1 VANAVRGAGS
11 GRDRDSGA
19 QRTALAF
26 VEFLTSLPGEREILI
41 NGSVLSVWARLYTS
55 AAMLRRCPC
64 LPVLEQAIL
73 SAKPRPAIP
82 NYNQLSHPRH
92 HSPGAGHKR
101 AGQRGHRGASPR
113 AHLDYPKRL
122 TRRTHNTKEVAT
134 MVWRLDRADPR
145 TLTAVAAV
153 AVVALAVAGCSSS
166 SSSTSNQV
174 AASAKQTIVFAT
186 AGLGTEGT
194 ATKAAIT
201 GFEKLHPNIT
211 VSILNLSSNSTV
223 AQQQEE
229 HYFLA
234 GSSTPDVVYTDV
246 IWPPTFARSGWLANL
261 NKFHPTASQF
271 FPGQWATAQYNGGVY
286 AIPWFINAE
295 GLYYRTD
302 LIKTPPTTISQ
313 LVTDAKQAMAT
324 DHSLKEGLAFEG
336 ANYEGSVTAFQ
347 SFGAQIGA
355 SNLSNINTPAN
366 VSALTFMYDAIHT
379 YKIAPSAATAWQE
392 PNVQAAWQAGQAPF
406 ALNWPYLF
414 QLSEA
419 KGSSLAGKTGWIP
432 FPSSAPQASLGGDDL
447 AINAKSTHQAAAYEF
462 IQYLDSPAAQDHRAI
477 TAGDPPA
484 VKAGYNSALYTAAPY
499 YRQEQAVYAVVTP
512 RPVTPVYPQI
522 SAQLQPMISSV
533 LSGQQTPKAALAA
546 TAPTVA
552 QIYQTAK

>member
-1 VANAVRGAGS
+1 MAWWL
-11 GRDRDSGA
+11 
-19 QRTALAF
+19 QR
-26 VEFLTSLPGEREILI
+26 SR
-41 NGSVLSVWARLYTS
+41 VL
-55 AAMLRRCPC
+55 
-64 LPVLEQAIL
+64 
-73 SAKPRPAIP
+73 
-82 NYNQLSHPRH
+82 
-92 HSPGAGHKR
+92 
-101 AGQRGHRGASPR
+101 
-113 AHLDYPKRL
+113 
-122 TRRTHNTKEVAT
+122 
-134 MVWRLDRADPR
+134 
-145 TLTAVAAV
+145 AAV
-153 AVVALAVAGCSSS
+153 AVVAAAALAAGCGSS
-166 SSSTSNQV
+166 SSSTASSQV
-174 AASAKQTIVFAT
+174 SASAKQTIVFAT

-194 ATKAAIT
+194 ATKAAIA
-201 GFEKLHPNIT
+201 GFEKLHSNIK
-211 VSILNLSSNSTV
+211 VNILNLSSNSTV

-246 IWPPTFARSGWLANL
+246 IWPSTFARSGWLANL
-261 NKFHPTASQF
+261 SRFHPNGSAY
-271 FPGQWATAQYNGGVY
+271 FPGQWATTQYNGGTY

-313 LVTDAKQAMAT
+313 LVTDAKNAMSA

-347 SFGAQIGA
+347 SFGAQLGA
-355 SNLSNINTPAN
+355 SSLSNINTPAN

-379 YKIAPSAATAWQE
+379 YKIAPAAVTAWQE

-432 FPSSAPQASLGGDDL
+432 FPSGHPQSSLGGDDL
-447 AINAKSTHQAAAYEF
+447 AVNAKSTHQAAAYEF
-462 IQYLDSPAAQDHRAI
+462 IQYLDSAAAQVHRAI
-477 TAGDPPA
+477 SAGDPPA
-484 VKAGYNSALYTAAPY
+484 VKSAYNSALYSAAPY

-533 LSGQQTPKAALAA
+533 LSGQQTPKAALTA